1 MKISHK
7 KQKLLLLA
15 GYAAVLG
22 VFWALKLPCVF
33 QHFLHIPCPGCG
45 MTRAVAAVFRLD
57 FLQAFRLHP
66 MVWSL
71 PVLGAYFPEIL
82 DEQTAFGGNW
92 CGFFGGLGLSLG
104 FLLTSVENRVT
115 F

>member
-71 PVLGAYFPEIL
+71 PVLGAYFL
-82 DEQTAFGGNW
+82 FDGGIFRKPWMNKLLLAAI
-92 CGFFGGLGLSLG
+92 GVG
-104 FLLTSVENRVT
+104 FLAVWGYRLV
-115 F
+115 FC